1 MGMIPR
7 ETIDNILD
15 RSDIVEILSDYVQ
28 LKRSGRNFKACC
40 PFHNEKTPS
49 FVVSPDKQIYHCF
62 GCHAGGNV
70 IDFLMKHESLEF
82 PEAVRV
88 LASKAGVEIP
98 ETTNRSGEGESVSTR
113 VYEAN
118 KVAGAFYRNMLNGE
132 KGRNALKYLNSRGIT
147 SQTVS
152 TFGLGYAPDEWESLS
167 RYCRSKK
174 ISVEILRKA
183 GLTVPSDKGRNDY
196 DRFRSR
202 IIFPIY
208 NERDTIVAFGGRV
221 MDNRLPKYIN
231 SPETPVYS
239 KSNILYGLNF
249 SKKGIREK
257 GYAVLVEGYLD
268 VIMPFQHGVINV
280 VATSGTALT
289 LRQVDILKK
298 YTDTVVMVFDSD
310 QAGEAAS
317 LRGLE
322 ILVENGLKVKVA
334 TLPKGDDPDS
344 FVSREGSAS
353 FYAVVEDAKTLFDYK
368 LDLLFAQKGKKDI
381 GAIVDGMLPTIAK
394 ISNAVIQ
401 SDYIRTLAEK
411 LGIHEASLRVE
422 MGKIKSDRPYRYE
435 KPQGKYS
442 LPEAV
447 RNSELYILGLSL
459 ASAKRFSLV
468 QKELGSDAF
477 RDPAVRTIMSEAKRI
492 FDLGNDTTLNQAKLL
507 GRLRDDERARN
518 VLLQAMAKVDI
529 IEDPDKA
536 VRDCISCLKKENR
549 EERLKSLAEK
559 LKQAQVNA
567 DISGMND
574 TLRMIDQIH
583 KERVV

>member
-15 RSDIVEILSDYVQ
+15 RSDIVEVLSDYVQ

-62 GCHAGGNV
+62 GCHEGGNV

-82 PEAVRV
+82 PEAVRM

-98 ETTNRSGEGESVSTR
+98 ETTSRSGEGESVSSR
-113 VYEAN
+113 IHEAN
-118 KVAGAFYRNMLNGE
+118 KVAGAFYRDILNSERG
-132 KGRNALKYLNSRGIT
+132 GNARKYLNSRGIT
-147 SQTVS
+147 GQTIS
-152 TFGLGYAPDEWESLS
+152 TFGLGYAPDEWEALS
-167 RYCRSKK
+167 RHCRSKK
-174 ISVEILRKA
+174 ISGEILRKA

-221 MDNRLPKYIN
+221 MDNKLPKYIN

-249 SKKGIREK
+249 AKKGIREK

-268 VIMPFQHGVINV
+268 VIMPFQYGVINA

-322 ILVENGLKVKVA
+322 ILIENGLKVKVA

-344 FVSREGSAS
+344 FVSREGSGP
-353 FYAVVEDAKTLFDYK
+353 FYAVVENAKTLFDYK

-401 SDYIRTLAEK
+401 SDYMRTLAEK

-422 MGKIKSDRPYRYE
+422 MGKIKPDRPYKYE
-435 KPQGKYS
+435 RPEEKGS
-442 LPEAV
+442 LSKAV
-447 RNSELYILGLSL
+447 RSSELYILGLSL
-459 ASAKRFSLV
+459 TGAKRFGLV
-468 QKELGSDAF
+468 QKELSPDDF
-477 RDPAVRTIMSEAKRI
+477 HNPAVRTIMSEAKHI
-492 FDLGNDTTLNQAKLL
+492 FDPENDTTLNQAKLL
-507 GRLRDDERARN
+507 GRLHDDARARE
-518 VLLQAMAKVDI
+518 VIMQAIAKVDI

-536 VRDCISCLKKENR
+536 IKDCISCLKKENR
-549 EERLKSLAEK
+549 EERLKSLAAK
-559 LKQAQVNA
+559 LKQAQVNS
-567 DISGMND
+567 DMSGMND
-574 TLRMIDQIH
+574 TLKMIDQIH